1 MRRQRHR
8 SRCHTV
14 YNSNDI
20 HFTLV
25 VPPVHNPKPPS
36 WFSGW
41 ALVDPPTRHP
51 TCMNFRRESARH
63 APSRRQLRPVDLTTR
78 TLTKLALGFLGLI
91 YVLLQCQKSSFIQ
104 RFLDDS
110 SERLY
115 GFGPTDDPTYHPRIS
130 IVVVWTGEERPNYLT
145 WFLDSIARQ
154 PDQVELVLIQ
164 RGNYHLSDL
173 AGSFPRGSRN
183 IKLVQM
189 SDERCT

>member
-1 MRRQRHR
+1 M
-8 SRCHTV
+8 
-14 YNSNDI
+14 NS
-20 HFTLV
+20 
-25 VPPVHNPKPPS
+25 
-36 WFSGW
+36 
-41 ALVDPPTRHP
+41 
-51 TCMNFRRESARH
+51 RRESARH
-63 APSRRQLRPVDLTTR
+63 APSRRQLRPVDLTK
-78 TLTKLALGFLGLI
+78 TLIKLALGFLGLI
-91 YVLLQCQKSSFIQ
+91 YVLLQCQKSTTVR

-110 SERLY
+110 SEVVQESSERLY
-115 GFGPTDDPTYHPRIS
+115 GFDPIDDPTYHPRIS

-164 RGNYHLSDL
+164 RGNHQVSDL